1 MESINPYAKARNK
14 IVAINES
21 GREESQ
27 FYLLQMP
34 FGLTYE
40 CCRMSEEKKRMKL
53 VDLAFGKHADIEVD
67 LSDYD
72 ELEPSKSP
80 MHQHNYFEFMYVL
93 KGEVCQHIEKASYQ
107 YQAGYGCL
115 LNCSTR
121 HNEEFSTDFEAV
133 FLCMSPEFI
142 EDIMKKCGRKLYR
155 EGEKKESVLFH
166 FFDDCSRETKNYKKN
181 YIDLAPVRSDAMSSV
196 HEQILHYFDQAAV
209 ELLNTKTGSL
219 FFIQGILCSLFELFE
234 DGEKFRMSHIRL
246 DSGKEDHLFVRLT
259 QYLEQEHRAV
269 SRKDISLAFNYHPD
283 YLNRIV
289 KKYTGMTLGEYS
301 QSFALK
307 EAQRMLAEE
316 GRTVT
321 YVMQELGFTNRNYF
335 YRVFQH
341 RYKISPGEMRKNGPD
356 TPGFS

>member
-1 MESINPYAKARNK
+1 
-14 IVAINES
+14 
-21 GREESQ
+21 
-27 FYLLQMP
+27 
-34 FGLTYE
+34 
-40 CCRMSEEKKRMKL
+40 
-53 VDLAFGKHADIEVD
+53 
-67 LSDYD
+67 
-72 ELEPSKSP
+72 
-80 MHQHNYFEFMYVL
+80 
-93 KGEVCQHIEKASYQ
+93 
-107 YQAGYGCL
+107 
-115 LNCSTR
+115 
-121 HNEEFSTDFEAV
+121 
-133 FLCMSPEFI
+133 
-142 EDIMKKCGRKLYR
+142 
-155 EGEKKESVLFH
+155 
-166 FFDDCSRETKNYKKN
+166 
-181 YIDLAPVRSDAMSSV
+181 MSSV